1 MLTAFRLKD
10 MPGLLLHFFCLF
22 SKNRCKFILLFII
35 HHIFSKENDCLSK
48 NLCYNLEQFTGFPKL
63 ESYDG

>member
-10 MPGLLLHFFCLF
+10 MPGF
-22 SKNRCKFILLFII
+22 SSTSSVFSPKSLQIYLTFQYTSY
-35 HHIFSKENDCLSK
+35 FSKENDCLSK